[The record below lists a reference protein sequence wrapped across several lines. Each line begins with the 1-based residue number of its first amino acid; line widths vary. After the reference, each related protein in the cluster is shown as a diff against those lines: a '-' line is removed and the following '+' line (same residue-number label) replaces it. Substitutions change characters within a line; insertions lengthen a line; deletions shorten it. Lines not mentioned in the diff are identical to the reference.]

1 VTKYVVGFF
10 RFWWD
15 FVIGDDW
22 KIAAGVA
29 LVLTAG
35 ALLVAYAGLSD
46 TVVAL
51 LTGGGILATATASI
65 VVGAIVGARR
75 P

>member
-1 VTKYVVGFF
+1 VTRYVAGFF

-15 FVIGDDW
+15 FVIGEDW
-22 KIAAGVA
+22 KIAAGVGA
-29 LVLTAG
+29 VLTGG

-51 LTGGGILATATASI
+51 VTGGGILAAATASI
-65 VVGAIVGARR
+65 VAGAVAATRGR
-75 P
+75 